1 VDLARYSKDEYK
13 KTMGE
18 LVRYEDFVTEVSVTK
33 QIRGGKLPAR
43 VYTIVIMEPDA
54 INLEELEKMKKQQN
68 VPQGAPPQPQ
78 PQKLQKVVPPQKE
91 DIGTPRK

>member
-18 LVRYEDFVTEVSVTK
+18 LVQFEDYVTEVSITK

-54 INLEELEKMKKQQN
+54 VNLKELENMKKVQN
-68 VPQGAPPQPQ
+68 A
-78 PQKLQKVVPPQKE
+78 PQKPIKE
-91 DIGTPRK
+91 EVGTPKK